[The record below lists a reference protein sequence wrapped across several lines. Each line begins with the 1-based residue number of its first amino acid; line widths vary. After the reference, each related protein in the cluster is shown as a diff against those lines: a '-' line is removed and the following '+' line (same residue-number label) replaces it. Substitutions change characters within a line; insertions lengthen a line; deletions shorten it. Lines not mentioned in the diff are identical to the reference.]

1 MSEILQG
8 VDIVDVSKIKGIME
22 RRPPFAGEV
31 FSEEESR
38 YCLSR
43 RDPYVH
49 FAGRFAAKEACLKAL
64 GTGLSAQG
72 IDSALGE
79 IEILPDRSGRPVLHL
94 SGWTGK
100 ICRRKGVDQLTVS
113 ISHSAGAA
121 ISTVILVR
129 RKREKPSP
137 GKE

>member
-8 VDIVDVSKIKGIME
+8 VDIVDVEKIRGVME
-22 RRPPFAGEV
+22 RRPPFASEV
-31 FSEEESR
+31 FSEEERR

-72 IDSALGE
+72 IDSGLRE
-79 IEILPDRSGRPVLHL
+79 IEVLPDRSGRPVLRL
-94 SGWTGK
+94 SGWMEK
-100 ICRRKGVDQLTVS
+100 IRRKKGVDQLTVS
-113 ISHSAGAA
+113 ISHSAGTA

-129 RKREKPSP
+129 RSRERPDP
-137 GKE
+137 GKK